1 MGASHG
7 RHQLRLSLSRAP
19 PAGRPVPTRPRTRPC
34 RGRSAAHRSR
44 RCRRRCTRVPVRCA
58 CRGPGREHE
67 AAVELHG
74 RGGRRVRDDRR
85 MRPDRRAG
93 DGRADGQRR
102 RLRERTDHAP
112 HEGALT
118 LLVVPRMK
126 VVGDPQRVEA
136 GRLRTLGLVDKFLR
150 TELLAG
156 QEISDL
162 GHGRGLPATGGLKHR
177 EGPRTEST
185 KRTRI
190 FAAKWVACA
199 TTVTARGGPRLVPAP
214 ERQLR
219 RTTPTR
225 GVVAARRAQR
235 RSLPRRRW
243 ATMNRFAI

>member
-177 EGPRTEST
+177 EGNRPNQPSAQEYSRP
-185 KRTRI
+185 
-190 FAAKWVACA
+190 
-199 TTVTARGGPRLVPAP
+199 GGSRAPQQSRPAEDHSLWP
-214 ERQLR
+214 PLS
-219 RTTPTR
+219 
-225 GVVAARRAQR
+225 GNSAARRRLVAL
-235 RSLPRRRW
+235 SLRGGHNADPFRAGAGPR
-243 ATMNRFAI
+243 